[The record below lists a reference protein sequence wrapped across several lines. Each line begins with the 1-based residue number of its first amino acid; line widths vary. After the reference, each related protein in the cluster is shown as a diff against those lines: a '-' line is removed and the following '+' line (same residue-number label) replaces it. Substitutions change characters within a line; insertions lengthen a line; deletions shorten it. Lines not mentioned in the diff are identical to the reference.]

1 MIPESFEYFAPTS
14 VQEAVSLAQR
24 HGEEAKFLSGGHSLL
39 PMMKLRLAAPKF
51 VIDLGGI
58 RELTQITEESGKF
71 KIGALVTHH
80 ALESSEKIR
89 SRCQLLAQTAA
100 QIGDPQVR
108 NCGTLGGS
116 ISHADPAADYP
127 AALLALE
134 VEMEVE
140 GPGGRRRISAADFFV
155 DLFTSALKPGELLV
169 AVHVPVLESNVGSAY
184 KKLRQQASGFA
195 IAGAAAIVAKDEG
208 GKCHRIAIGVT
219 GVGPKAF
226 RATAAEK
233 ALLGKSL
240 TEKNIEKAC
249 HQVASGIDVQ
259 GDIHASSDYRRA
271 MADVFARRAVLAAA
285 GLSQ

>member
-24 HGEEAKFLSGGHSLL
+24 HGEDAKFLSGGHSLL

-51 VIDLGGI
+51 VIDLAGI
-58 RELTQITEESGKF
+58 RELTQITEEGGRL
-71 KIGALVTHH
+71 KIGALVNHH
-80 ALESSEKIR
+80 TLETNDKIR
-89 SRCQLLAQTAA
+89 SRCRLLAQTAA
-100 QIGDPQVR
+100 EIGDPQVR

-116 ISHADPAADYP
+116 VSHADPAADYP

-134 VEMEVE
+134 AEMEVE

-169 AVHVPVLESNVGSAY
+169 AVRVPVLESNVGTAY

-195 IAGAAAIVAKDEG
+195 IVAAAAIVSKDDS
-208 GKCHRIAIGVT
+208 GKCTRIAVGIT

-226 RATAAEK
+226 RAPAVEK
-233 ALLGKSL
+233 ALLGKNL
-240 TEKNIEKAC
+240 TAKNIEKAC
-249 HQVASGIDVQ
+249 QQIASGVDVQ
-259 GDIHASSDYRRA
+259 GDIHASAEYRSA
-271 MADVFARRAVLAAA
+271 MADVFARRAILAAA
-285 GLSQ
+285 GLS